1 MYKKLVEFCSKG
13 ELSFKYV
20 KTFNMDEYVGLP
32 RDHPESYHSFM
43 WENFFKHIDIDPS
56 NAHVLDGNA
65 PDLVKE
71 CDDYER
77 KITGA
82 GGVDL
87 FIGGTYISTV
97 GWQMVPTK
105 LHVSETFHLILKS
118 RNGICDESRSL
129 VFVSFLESLIFE
141 LFAVKY

>member
-1 MYKKLVEFCSKG
+1 MYKKLVEFCRKG

-87 FIGGTYISTV
+87 FIGGIYISTV
-97 GWQMVPTK
+97 GVANGTHK
-105 LHVSETFHLILKS
+105 TACLGNFSFNLEISEWHL
-118 RNGICDESRSL
+118 
-129 VFVSFLESLIFE
+129 
-141 LFAVKY
+141 

>member
-1 MYKKLVEFCSKG
+1 MYRKLVEFCSKG

-20 KTFNMDEYVGLP
+20 KTFNMDEYVALP

-71 CDDYER
+71 CDDYEK
-77 KITGA
+77 KIDAA
-82 GGVDL
+82 GGIDL
-87 FIGGTYISTV
+87 FVGGRCKV
-97 GWQMVPTK
+97 
-105 LHVSETFHLILKS
+105 ILPMSYALQQTDFGS
-118 RNGICDESRSL
+118 RLKRNAP
-129 VFVSFLESLIFE
+129 LEE
-141 LFAVKY
+141 